1 MSLNLKKRRA
11 AVREAS
17 KRYKKVL
24 TTLKQLWRLSDYL
37 CGKRLSEYTEET
49 LPILERF
56 NEIKL
61 GESTR

>member
-37 CGKRLSEYTEET
+37 C
-49 LPILERF
+49 
-56 NEIKL
+56 
-61 GESTR
+61 